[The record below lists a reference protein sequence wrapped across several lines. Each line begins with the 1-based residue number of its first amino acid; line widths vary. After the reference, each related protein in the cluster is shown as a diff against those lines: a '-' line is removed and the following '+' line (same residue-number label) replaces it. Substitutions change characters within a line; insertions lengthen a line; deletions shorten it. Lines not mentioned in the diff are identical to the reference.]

1 VLTALAGIEQPG
13 RLADTV
19 AATAWVQKRLI
30 FEETPLNEVAE
41 EFNRYNRRPLAI
53 DGAELQTLKISGVY
67 SSTDPTSLI
76 NFLRSQTSIRVIEM
90 EDQVRIVRRE
100 AH

>member
-1 VLTALAGIEQPG
+1 VLPHTVTKPT
-13 RLADTV
+13 RADTA

-53 DGAELQTLKISGVY
+53 DDAELRTLKISGVY
-67 SSTDPTSLI
+67 SSTDPASLI
-76 NFLRSQTSIRVIEM
+76 SFLRSQNSINVIET
-90 EDQVRIVRRE
+90 ENQVRVVRRE